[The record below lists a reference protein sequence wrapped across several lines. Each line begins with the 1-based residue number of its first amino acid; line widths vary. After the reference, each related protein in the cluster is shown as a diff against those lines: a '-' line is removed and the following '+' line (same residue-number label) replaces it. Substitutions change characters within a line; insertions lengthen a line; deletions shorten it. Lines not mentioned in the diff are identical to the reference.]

1 MVLFDLIKKFNFSFR
16 TKIFRREVE
25 ASFYSNKKLRLPQ
38 VNYITFDTINN
49 FKQNYPFKFYKN
61 QDDFRNAAE
70 ILNAIEPQNEIICHA
85 DKIVENR
92 YNLFCSGEECL
103 GEKINWHIDY
113 KGKYE
118 WRKDLSWHGK
128 FFDFPKGTDIK
139 FPWELA
145 RFHQGL
151 KLGKAYLI
159 TADEKY
165 TDKFLNLFSDFF
177 AENPFCTGVNWLDS
191 SEAAI
196 RLINILFSFS
206 FFMQSSKVDAGV
218 INSLIDFSL
227 QHSIFIENNLS
238 YDRHRDNKYLINL
251 LGLLFSGLFFQEVN
265 YGKKNLHFSRN
276 EFEHE
281 IRLQVYEDG
290 VTNGQSIPFHSIILE
305 IFYLADVFGSKAGF
319 NFSRVYKERLRSMF
333 KVQSAYI
340 RNDGSVP
347 SAGDQISSRILDV
360 NLHKEPDYSFPLPA
374 GVMIFKEADFKL
386 HYPRITA
393 EVLFLFGINAP
404 DEYEKITKYE
414 EKKNPEKSIR
424 FLRGGHF
431 IFRNEDLHFF
441 IDAGELGKDTN
452 GAHVDIF
459 SFELFYKNRK
469 IIVDPGTYSYYA
481 DKELRNKLR
490 SDFSHNIFC
499 IDDEPISKPEGL
511 FRINEDLTKPK
522 ILEWESSDIEDILTA
537 QHYAY
542 TRLPDPVICRRSF
555 HFLKEKN
562 LIKIKD
568 EFFGG
573 KKHKAVFNITFHPD
587 VELIQQNIN
596 EYTAANKDTMIKIR
610 FHSSAEYFFTA
621 IQEAFYSKEYGCLA
635 KTKKIY
641 TISKEKFPFFMI
653 TDIELL

>member
-1 MVLFDLIKKFNFSFR
+1 MVLFDLLNKFNFNFR
-16 TKIFRREVE
+16 TEIFRREVE
-25 ASFYSNKKLRLPQ
+25 DSFYSNKKLRLPQ

-61 QDDFRNAAE
+61 PDDYRNAAE

-103 GEKINWHIDY
+103 GEKINWHYDY

-118 WRKDLSWHGK
+118 WRKDLGWRGN
-128 FFDFPKGTDIK
+128 FFNFPKGADIK

-159 TADEKY
+159 TGDEKY

-206 FFMQSSKVDAGV
+206 YFMQSSKVDAEV

-251 LGLLFSGLFFQEVN
+251 IGLLFSGLFFREVN
-265 YGKKNLHFSRN
+265 YGKKNLHFARN
-276 EFEHE
+276 ELEHE

-290 VTNGQSIPFHSIILE
+290 VARRQSIPFHSIILE
-305 IFYLADVFGSKAGF
+305 TFYLADVFGAKAGI
-319 NFSRVYKERLRSMF
+319 NFSREYRERLRSMF

-360 NLHKEPDYSFPLPA
+360 NLHHETDYSFPLPA
-374 GVMIFKEADFKL
+374 GAMIFKEADFKL
-386 HYPRITA
+386 HYPVITA
-393 EVLFLFGINAP
+393 EVLFLFGIKAP
-404 DEYEKITKYE
+404 DEYEKIIEYE
-414 EKKNPEKSIR
+414 EKKISEKSIG
-424 FLRGGHF
+424 FLKGGHF
-431 IFRNEDLHFF
+431 IFRKKDLHFF

-459 SFELFYKNRK
+459 SFELFYKNAK
-469 IIVDPGTYSYYA
+469 IIVDPGTFSYYA

-490 SDFSHNIFC
+490 SDLSHNIFC

-511 FRINEDLTKPK
+511 FMINEDLTKPK
-522 ILEWESSDIEDILTA
+522 ILEWESSDSEDILAA

-596 EYTAANKDTMIKIR
+596 EYTAANKNAMIKIR
-610 FHSSAEYFFTA
+610 FHSSSEYFFTA
-621 IQEAFYSKEYGCLA
+621 IQEAYYSKEYGCLA

-641 TISKEKFPFFMI
+641 TISEEKFPFFMI
-653 TDIELL
+653 TDIELI